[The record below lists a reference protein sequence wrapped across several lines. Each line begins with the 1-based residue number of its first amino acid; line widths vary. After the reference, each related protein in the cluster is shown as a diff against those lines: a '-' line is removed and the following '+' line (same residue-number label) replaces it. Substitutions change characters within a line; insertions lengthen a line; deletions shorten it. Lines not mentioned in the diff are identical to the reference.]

1 MSAESL
7 VGDLDT
13 VRFPPTY
20 YLSHHTRTDSP
31 RYLTPDW
38 AYTNNHNALPEP
50 LLVVSPFSSVLLTDN
65 AELIRQIAQRREHFP
80 KDVESYAVLKQFG
93 ENVLTSEGAT
103 WKLHRRVT
111 NAAFGEKNAALVF
124 EVASEQTKGLI
135 EKWMADQTSG
145 TADKGSRPVSTID
158 RDTMK
163 LALNIIGYVGFG
175 LRLLWPGQKLPDG
188 TDPRLYK
195 YTTLEPTDGHT
206 MSFVEAVAGM
216 LDTLLLLL
224 IVPEWL
230 LRKSLELASPLRSL
244 Y

>member
-1 MSAESL
+1 M
-7 VGDLDT
+7 
-13 VRFPPTY
+13 
-20 YLSHHTRTDSP
+20 
-31 RYLTPDW
+31 
-38 AYTNNHNALPEP
+38 PEP

-80 KDVESYAVLKQFG
+80 KDVKSYAVLKQFG
-93 ENVLTSEGAT
+93 ENVLTSEGES

-124 EVASEQTKGLI
+124 EVACEQTTGLV
-135 EKWMADQTSG
+135 EKWMADQRSG
-145 TADKGSRPVSTID
+145 ADDKGVRPVHTID
-158 RDTMK
+158 RDTMR

-175 LRLLWPGQKLPDG
+175 LRLLWPGQKLPER

-195 YTTLEPTDGHT
+195 YTALEPAGAYT
-206 MSFVEAVAGM
+206 MSFVDAVAGM

-230 LRKSLELASPLRSL
+230 LRECLLLASPLFPSR
-244 Y
+244 